1 MSAPRVTRIWRGST
15 LTSRADDYT
24 RYLSE
29 TGMADILTTSGNEGV
44 LLLRRELGEHTRFS
58 TVSLWRSESAIRAF
72 SGSEGEQARLEPRD
86 AEFLVDHEP
95 IAEHPRIALAS
106 LRATEG
112 SLWYPGRP

>member
-1 MSAPRVTRIWRGST
+1 M
-15 LTSRADDYT
+15 
-24 RYLSE
+24 SE
-29 TGMADILTTSGNEGV
+29 TGVADILATPGNEGV

-72 SGSEGEQARLEPRD
+72 SGTEGEQARLEPRD

-95 IAEHPRIALAS
+95 IAEHHQVALAG

-112 SLWYPGRP
+112 SLWYPGGR